1 MDEITYSGLK
11 SMNKTD
17 YNKLFKKPAE
27 WRKATAVLF
36 LAKYKFS
43 NGRLPLVA
51 IPFKKYNDASKCFK
65 EEVKKDKEIPYMPK
79 LALLASIEVVKNSS
93 GVLTAQITP
102 MKGGMNN
109 DYLEAEGKE
118 LFAALSMNFNVIGDQ
133 VLDKEDLIEVAA
145 AAGEDLNSEDAAKE
159 LAKKKAY
166 LERINSI
173 LKNLPKLDAAIGKVD
188 ANTLKE
194 KLAVYEQ
201 ALEEIKENSQG
212 QYSTPETIADFQRI
226 SSAIE
231 SIKEKI
237 KALPKK
243 GESDNDNI
251 ASDAILDNLDNA
263 DIDDQKTES
272 EAAELEDITDNSKN
286 LNLPNLKRVK
296 RCQNEL
302 TKLKS
307 KIIEGDIDPDIA
319 MKELNLLQSDISAGL
334 GLTLN
339 ENDSMEEIT
348 PIMDKMYKD
357 ILQLQKYVDQKLR
370 PLLEQRGALKEEVE
384 VVLNETGKTPA
395 VLINDLKETTLKEM
409 ESKFST
415 YELNLNKYYK
425 N

>member
-1 MDEITYSGLK
+1 
-11 SMNKTD
+11 
-17 YNKLFKKPAE
+17 
-27 WRKATAVLF
+27 
-36 LAKYKFS
+36 
-43 NGRLPLVA
+43 
-51 IPFKKYNDASKCFK
+51 
-65 EEVKKDKEIPYMPK
+65 MPK

>member
-1 MDEITYSGLK
+1 M
-11 SMNKTD
+11 
-17 YNKLFKKPAE
+17 
-27 WRKATAVLF
+27 
-36 LAKYKFS
+36 
-43 NGRLPLVA
+43 VA